1 MVDGETSE
9 EAEGQ
14 EQKLKAD
21 ADRTTLIA
29 FLLNE
34 IKSQDDGSRQIVTFA
49 FTLSV
54 GYIYFSISNREE
66 IIAENYYIIFLFV
79 IVPILMFYLSAAI
92 AIKNLR
98 PTIDKSTLD
107 DGISPEYLI
116 YLIEDKNKEYRY
128 SYLLMAIG
136 FGIIL
141 IGLSCYLLIL

>member
-9 EAEGQ
+9 EAESQ

-21 ADRTTLIA
+21 ADKTTLIA

-54 GYIYFSISNREE
+54 GYIYSIISNREE
-66 IIAENYYIIFLFV
+66 IIANNHSIIFVFI

-92 AIKNLR
+92 AMKNLR
-98 PTIDKSTLD
+98 PSIDKSTLD
-107 DGISPEYLI
+107 DGMSPEYLV
-116 YLIEDKNKEYRY
+116 YLIDDKNKDYRY

-136 FGIIL
+136 FCIIL